1 MITYEYGNPE
11 ADTVLI
17 QPTGEHELASLE
29 NEVREI
35 EKRTSKEFRFI
46 ATKVENWN
54 ERGSNIPIVTASQ
67 FIEEIEDM

>member
-46 ATKVENWN
+46 ATKVEN
-54 ERGSNIPIVTASQ
+54 RRYLRRRIFVVVRQ
-67 FIEEIEDM
+67 RR

>member
-17 QPTGEHELASLE
+17 QLTGEHELASLE

-54 ERGSNIPIVTASQ
+54 DDLSPLESTGGI
-67 FIEEIEDM
+67 